1 MFWANP
7 LVLGIGTMLLSVPI
21 ILHFMMQPKP
31 KVFAFPALKFVRER
45 EVTNRSRM
53 RLRHL
58 LLLLLRCL
66 LILLMAA
73 ALAGP
78 SVASRQFGQWL
89 MVGGIGLTSLIVAI
103 ALAAAYFA
111 ARNRNWFLITV
122 LTVLLAGQLIYGGYS
137 AIRLMTDPS
146 PQMLGDSQAPVA
158 AVILIDTSPRMDY
171 QVGGQRNLDRARE
184 MGSWLASQL
193 PSSSDLSVL
202 ATDGDQPF
210 FSVDI
215 AAAKERIKTLETD
228 YQSSFIPDA
237 LNRALELL
245 KDSEQERKELYLITD
260 LTRRGWTGGET
271 GAVLDQL
278 KEHEDIAAFVIDVGA
293 DDPKNFSLGE
303 LQLADQTITSSSPVE
318 ITSQISRL
326 GEAAQRNVVM
336 KIEKPDEQG
345 ARPMLLDGKVL
356 VPDKYWE
363 VSQTVDI
370 RADTQTPL
378 RFQYPGPLPQGVHH
392 GSIEIV
398 GEDSLVHDDKRFFTI
413 HVRPAWDVL
422 VAHPD
427 NVNPANLV
435 DLLAPFREQE
445 EGTAIYNCQVIK
457 QSELS
462 QYNLDDFQ
470 AVFLLDPKPLSEGSW
485 QDLERYVEQGG
496 GLAIFLGY
504 NAAISGGVD
513 PSFTTPSARKLL
525 TGNVVRQWRRKT
537 DNPLYLSMDNFSN
550 PMLEPFR
557 NREEAVPWNKHPI
570 LNHWEIKPDGLSAE
584 LPTETIV
591 RYSTGLP
598 AVISRSIGKGRVVV
612 MTTPITDPPRPAGR
626 KLPWNYLFTGYCWPA
641 WKLVGEISQYV
652 SQSSGEN
659 LNVDIGTTAS
669 LRNDVRRLPDSYR
682 VFTPRTEQS
691 PTKVVSIDNTV
702 KYRFT
707 NTPGQYRLKGQRA
720 NTVLRGFSVNLD
732 PVETDLTRMEAEEI
746 DEVLGFERYQ
756 LAREQNEIQR
766 QQGTARV
773 GQEFYPML
781 LIMLAITLVVEQ
793 LMSNRFYSK

>member
-7 LVLGIGTMLLSVPI
+7 MVLGIGTMLLSVPI

-31 KVFAFPALKFVRER
+31 KVFAFPALKFVREH

-58 LLLLLRCL
+58 LLLILRCL

-89 MVGGIGLTSLIVAI
+89 ILGGIGFTSLIVAV
-103 ALAAAYFA
+103 ALAAAYFG
-111 ARNRNWFLITV
+111 ARNRNWFLIT
-122 LTVLLAGQLIYGGYS
+122 LLALLLMGQLIYGSYC
-137 AIRLMTDPS
+137 AIQLMSDKS
-146 PQMLGDSQAPVA
+146 PQLLGDSQAPVA

-171 QVGGQRNLDRARE
+171 QVGGIKNLDKARE
-184 MGSWLASQL
+184 MGTWLAEQL
-193 PSSSDLSVL
+193 PSASDVCVL

-210 FSVDI
+210 YSVDI
-215 AAAKERIKTLETD
+215 SAAKERIKTLETS
-228 YQSSFIPDA
+228 YQSSFIPEA
-237 LNRALELL
+237 LNLGIKLL
-245 KDSEQERKELYLITD
+245 NESEQERKELYVITD

-271 GAVLDQL
+271 GTVLKQL
-278 KEHEDIAAFVIDVGA
+278 KENEDIAAFVIDVGVKN
-293 DDPKNFSLGE
+293 PKNFSIGNLE
-303 LQLADQTITSSSPVE
+303 LSEETITSSSPIE
-318 ITSQISRL
+318 INTAISRR
-326 GEAAQRNVVM
+326 GGAAQRNVIL

-345 ARPMLLDGKVL
+345 VRPMMRDGKVL

-363 VSQTVDI
+363 INQQVDI
-370 RADTQTPL
+370 RAETQTPI

-392 GSIEIV
+392 GTLEII
-398 GEDSLVHDDKRFFTI
+398 GEDGLADDNKRYFTI
-413 HVRPAWDVL
+413 NVRPEWDVL
-422 VAHPD
+422 VVHPD

-445 EGTAIYNCQVIK
+445 KGTAIYHCTVAK
-457 QSELS
+457 QNEISRYKLE
-462 QYNLDDFQ
+462 DFQ
-470 AVFLLDPKPLSEGSW
+470 AVFVLDPTPISEGVW
-485 QDLERYVEQGG
+485 QDLDQYVEQGG

-504 NAAISGGVD
+504 NAAIQGSVD
-513 PSFTTPSARKLL
+513 PSFTTETAKKLL
-525 TGNVVRQWRRKT
+525 TGEIIRQWRRKP
-537 DNPLYLSMDNFSN
+537 DNPLYLSVDNFSN
-550 PMLEPFR
+550 PILEPFR
-557 NREEAVPWNKHPI
+557 EREEAVPWNDHPV

-641 WKLVGEISQYV
+641 WKLVGKISEYV
-652 SQSSGEN
+652 TQSSNEN
-659 LNVDIGTTAS
+659 LNIDIGQTAT
-669 LRNDVRRLPDSYR
+669 LRNDVRQLPDSYR

-691 PTKVVSIDNTV
+691 PTKVVSIDNSV

-707 NTPGQYRLKGQRA
+707 NTPGQYRLKGQRGK
-720 NTVLRGFSVNLD
+720 TMLRGFSVNLD
-732 PVETDLTRMEAEEI
+732 PVETDLTRIETDEV

-756 LAREQNEIQR
+756 LAREQNQIQR

-773 GQEFYPML
+773 GQEFFPIL
-781 LIMLAITLVVEQ
+781 LIMLAITLAVEQ
-793 LMSNRFYSK
+793 LMSNRFYSN